1 MIWLPTATM
10 GMSVAGVID
19 TITEMPEHIQTV
31 PLITSYS
38 TVVNRDSGVVSV
50 LNDREIHGAFVC
62 SN

>member
-1 MIWLPTATM
+1 M

-19 TITEMPEHIQTV
+19 TIMEMPEHIQTV